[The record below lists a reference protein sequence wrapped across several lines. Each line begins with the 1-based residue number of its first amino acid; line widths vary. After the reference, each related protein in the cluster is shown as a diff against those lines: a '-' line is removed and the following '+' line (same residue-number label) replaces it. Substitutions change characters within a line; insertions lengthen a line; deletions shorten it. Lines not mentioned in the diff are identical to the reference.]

1 MELQLGSYLAKK
13 PFELAFSAYEALES
27 NKKVC
32 GNYPLSTAASSTRNQ
47 YVSSITITITITA
60 STGTTGFAV
69 FLEVINPETALT
81 LPSVGTYSS
90 SSLVF

>member
-1 MELQLGSYLAKK
+1 MELQLRSYLGKK
-13 PFELAFSAYEALES
+13 PFELAFIAHEALEG

-47 YVSSITITITITA
+47 CVSSITITITT

>member
-1 MELQLGSYLAKK
+1 MELQLRSYLGKK
-13 PFELAFSAYEALES
+13 PFELAFIAHEALEG

-32 GNYPLSTAASSTRNQ
+32 GNHLLSTAASSTRNQ
-47 YVSSITITITITA
+47 CVSSITITITT

-69 FLEVINPETALT
+69 FLEVINPETAFT